1 MWNKLFN
8 KSIKKNREMEG
19 TSALCSFTNFY
30 HSTLERAFWRFSDFE
45 FWRPSHQ
52 LIRCFVNKTKIVK
65 TKDVKKSRNQKMR
78 ISQVLQR
85 VRKQPNVK
93 KSFGSKDAIKLIV
106 YANLAI
112 GLPLYSYS
120 QYEKGSRNSFTNL
133 CRQPVVLF
141 FKLLGMEDS
150 SKPVNKSE

>member
-1 MWNKLFN
+1 MLFDGYRILT
-8 KSIKKNREMEG
+8 SI
-19 TSALCSFTNFY
+19 A
-30 HSTLERAFWRFSDFE
+30 
-45 FWRPSHQ
+45 HQ
-52 LIRCFVNKTKIVK
+52 LIRSFVNKTKIVK